1 MSGTSGTSGGF
12 CSSAM
17 WYACSMTEP
26 PLRPVIRKR
35 SLNDRRVTFALKVV
49 ALVALVAV
57 ILSAI
62 LSFIGRIPSVAVI
75 IIGAIFFTYVIYR
88 PCGGL
93 TRGCR

>member
-1 MSGTSGTSGGF
+1 M
-12 CSSAM
+12 
-17 WYACSMTEP
+17 
-26 PLRPVIRKR
+26 IRKR